1 MKECIL
7 NLIYNWKNLNGR
19 VGRKGYALWW
29 LLIIF
34 IQFVIQLIVYN
45 ISNGNWNYSIYIF
58 LIFIY
63 LSFPIIVKRLH
74 DINKSTKLGVL
85 MIIFI
90 TLGIFSLTPVIMFL
104 LFAIFLPLLFIFLLL
119 GAIGLLGIFILLFVP
134 SNLDALNKYGNRSFC

>member
-134 SNLDALNKYGNRSFC
+134 SNFNALNKYGNKPFC